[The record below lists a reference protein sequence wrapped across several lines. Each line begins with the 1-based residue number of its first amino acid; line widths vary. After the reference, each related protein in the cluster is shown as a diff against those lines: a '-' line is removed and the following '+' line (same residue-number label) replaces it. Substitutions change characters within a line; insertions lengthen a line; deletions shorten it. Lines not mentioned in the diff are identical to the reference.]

1 MSVNEWSDATAM
13 AEAVR
18 NKTVSPPELV
28 KDTISEA
35 ERTNPKINAIVS
47 QRYEKALEEAE
58 TRGFS
63 DKPFAGVPI
72 FLKDLGQEQAGE
84 PSTAGSRL
92 FTSYRA
98 KETDN
103 YVKKLEELGFI
114 ILGRSSTP
122 EFGFKN
128 ISDAQIHGPVNLPDD
143 VRRNAGGSS
152 GGAAALVSSG
162 ISPLAPASDGG
173 GSIRIPASF
182 NGLIGLKPTRGRIPV
197 GPGSF
202 RGWQGASVQFALTK
216 SVRDTKRLLYHMQ
229 TCQMESPFILPKL
242 SKDSLGQPVRP
253 LKLAF
258 STVSP
263 IGGKVSESAIAATKK
278 AARALENLG
287 HHVHEITHQPLN
299 GVEAMQSYYIMN
311 SVETAAM
318 FDGIEAGLGRQMTLD
333 DMELMTWAI
342 FQSGQKIPAKIYS
355 KVLSQWDQY
364 SYQMANFHKTYD
376 ILLTPTVA
384 EVAPKHGQF
393 ALSESL
399 QSKLKHIADYEWE
412 KQQELIWDM
421 FADSLDWTPFT
432 QQANLTGQPSI
443 SLPVYRDDQGLALGI
458 QLTAAKGR
466 EDLLLHLAKQMEEGS
481 LFS

>member
-1 MSVNEWSDATAM
+1 MTINEWSDATAM

-18 NKTVSPPELV
+18 NKTVSPRELV
-28 KDTISEA
+28 KDNISEA
-35 ERTNPKINAIVS
+35 ERTNTKINAIVS

-58 TRGFS
+58 TRDFS

-152 GGAAALVSSG
+152 GGAAAIVSSG

-202 RGWQGASVQFALTK
+202 RGWQGASVQFDEVCSRYK
-216 SVRDTKRLLYHMQ
+216 
-229 TCQMESPFILPKL
+229 
-242 SKDSLGQPVRP
+242 
-253 LKLAF
+253 
-258 STVSP
+258 
-263 IGGKVSESAIAATKK
+263 
-278 AARALENLG
+278 
-287 HHVHEITHQPLN
+287 
-299 GVEAMQSYYIMN
+299 
-311 SVETAAM
+311 
-318 FDGIEAGLGRQMTLD
+318 TL
-333 DMELMTWAI
+333 
-342 FQSGQKIPAKIYS
+342 
-355 KVLSQWDQY
+355 
-364 SYQMANFHKTYD
+364 
-376 ILLTPTVA
+376 
-384 EVAPKHGQF
+384 
-393 ALSESL
+393 ALS
-399 QSKLKHIADYEWE
+399 HADVSDG
-412 KQQELIWDM
+412 K
-421 FADSLDWTPFT
+421 
-432 QQANLTGQPSI
+432 SI
-443 SLPVYRDDQGLALGI
+443 Y
-458 QLTAAKGR
+458 
-466 EDLLLHLAKQMEEGS
+466 LAKAQ
-481 LFS
+481 

>member
-13 AEAVR
+13 AEAVQ
-18 NKTVSPPELV
+18 NKMVSPRELV
-28 KDTISEA
+28 EATIREA
-35 ERTNPKINAIVS
+35 ERTNPKINAIVN
-47 QRYEKALEEAE
+47 QRYEKALVEAE
-58 TRGFS
+58 TRDFS

-84 PSTAGSRL
+84 PSTAGSHL
-92 FTSYRA
+92 FISYRA

-242 SKDSLGQPVRP
+242 SKDSLDQPVRP
-253 LKLAF
+253 LKVAF

-278 AARALENLG
+278 AARTLESLG
-287 HHVHEITHQPLN
+287 HHVHEITYQPLN
-299 GVEAMQSYYIMN
+299 GIEAMQSYYIMN

-318 FDGIEAGLGRQMTLD
+318 FDGIKAGLGRQMTLE

-412 KQQELIWDM
+412 NQQELIWDM

-443 SLPVYRDDQGLALGI
+443 SLPVYRDGQGLSLGV

-481 LFS
+481 FFS

>member
-13 AEAVR
+13 AEAVQ
-18 NKTVSPPELV
+18 NKTVSPRELV
-28 KDTISEA
+28 EATIREA

-47 QRYEKALEEAE
+47 QRYEKALKEAE
-58 TRGFS
+58 TRDFS
-63 DKPFAGVPI
+63 ERPFAGVPI

-98 KETDN
+98 AETDN

-128 ISDAQIHGPVNLPDD
+128 ISDAQILGPVILPDD
-143 VRRNAGGSS
+143 VTRYAGGS
-152 GGAAALVSSG
+152 ALISSG
-162 ISPLAPASDGG
+162 ISPLAPASDGE

-182 NGLIGLKPTRGRIPV
+182 NGLIGLKPSRGRIPV
-197 GPGSF
+197 GPSSF

-216 SVRDTKRLLYHMQ
+216 TVRDTKRLLYHMQ
-229 TCQMESPFILPKL
+229 TCQMESPFIIPKL
-242 SKDSLGQPVRP
+242 SKVSLEEPVKP
-253 LKLAF
+253 LKIAF
-258 STVSP
+258 STLSP

-278 AARALENLG
+278 AARKLESLG
-287 HHVHEITHQPLN
+287 HYVHEISDQPLN

-318 FDGIEAGLGRQMTLD
+318 FDGIEAGLGRQMTLE

-355 KVLSQWDQY
+355 KILAQWDQY
-364 SYQMANFHKTYD
+364 SHQMANFHESYD

-384 EVAPKHGQF
+384 DVAPKHGQF
-393 ALSESL
+393 ALSENL
-399 QSKLKHIADYEWE
+399 QNQLKHMADFDWP

-443 SLPVYRDDQGLALGI
+443 SLPVYRDGQGLSIGV

-466 EDLLLHLAKQMEEGS
+466 EDLLLHLAQQTEEGS
-481 LFS
+481 VFS

>member
-58 TRGFS
+58 TRDFS

>member
-1 MSVNEWSDATAM
+1 MMTINEWSDATAM
-13 AEAVR
+13 AQAVK
-18 NKTVSPPELV
+18 NKTVSPRELV
-28 KDTISEA
+28 EVTIREA

-47 QRYEKALEEAE
+47 QRYEKALKEAE
-58 TRGFS
+58 ARDFS
-63 DKPFAGVPI
+63 EKPFAGVPI

-92 FTSYRA
+92 FTSYH
-98 KETDN
+98 
-103 YVKKLEELGFI
+103 VKKFEELGFI

-143 VRRNAGGSS
+143 VTRNAGGSS

-197 GPGSF
+197 GPSSF

-216 SVRDTKRLLYHMQ
+216 TVRDTKRLLYHMQ
-229 TCQMESPFILPKL
+229 TCQMESPFIIPKL
-242 SKDSLGQPVRP
+242 SKVSLEEPVKP
-253 LKLAF
+253 LKIAF
-258 STVSP
+258 STLSP

-278 AARALENLG
+278 AARKLESLG
-287 HHVHEITHQPLN
+287 HYVHEISDQPLN

-318 FDGIEAGLGRQMTLD
+318 FDSIEAGLGRKMTLE

-355 KVLSQWDQY
+355 KILAQWDQY
-364 SYQMANFHKTYD
+364 SHQMANFHETYD

-384 EVAPKHGQF
+384 DVAPKHGQF
-393 ALSESL
+393 ALSENL
-399 QSKLKHIADYEWE
+399 QNQLKHMADFDWP
-412 KQQELIWDM
+412 KQQELIWEM

-443 SLPVYRDDQGLALGI
+443 SLPVYRDEQGLSLGV

-466 EDLLLHLAKQMEEGS
+466 EDLLLHLTQQMEECS
-481 LFS
+481 VFS

>member
-1 MSVNEWSDATAM
+1 MTINEWSDATAI
-13 AEAVR
+13 AEAVQ
-18 NKTVSPPELV
+18 NNMVSPRELV
-28 KDTISEA
+28 EATIREA
-35 ERTNPKINAIVS
+35 DRTNPKINAIVN
-47 QRYEKALEEAE
+47 QRYEKALIEAE
-58 TRGFS
+58 NRDFS
-63 DKPFAGVPI
+63 NKPFAGVPI
-72 FLKDLGQEQAGE
+72 FLKDLGQEHAGE

-92 FTSYRA
+92 FTSYHA
-98 KETDN
+98 KESDN

-128 ISDAQIHGPVNLPDD
+128 ISDAQMHGPVNLPDD
-143 VRRNAGGSS
+143 VTRNAGGSS

-162 ISPLAPASDGG
+162 ICPLAPASDGG

-197 GPGSF
+197 GPISF

-216 SVRDTKRLLYHMQ
+216 TVRDTSRLLYHMQ

-242 SKDSLGQPVRP
+242 DKDSLEQPVRP
-253 LKLAF
+253 LKIAF

-278 AARALENLG
+278 AARALESLG
-287 HHVHEITHQPLN
+287 HQVHELNEQPIN
-299 GVEAMQSYYIMN
+299 GIEAMQSYYVMN

>member
-58 TRGFS
+58 TRDFS

-162 ISPLAPASDGG
+162 ISPLAPTSDGG

>member
-1 MSVNEWSDATAM
+1 MSINEWSDATAM
-13 AEAVR
+13 AEAVQ
-18 NKTVSPPELV
+18 NKTVSPRELV
-28 KDTISEA
+28 EATIRES

-47 QRYEKALEEAE
+47 QRYEKAIEEAE
-58 TRGFS
+58 TRDFS
-63 DKPFAGVPI
+63 EKPFAGVPI

-143 VRRNAGGSS
+143 VTRNAGGSS

-197 GPGSF
+197 GPSSF

-216 SVRDTKRLLYHMQ
+216 TVRDTKRLLYYMQ

-242 SKDSLGQPVRP
+242 SKVSLEEAVRP
-253 LKLAF
+253 LKIAL

-278 AARALENLG
+278 AARALESLG
-287 HHVHEITHQPLN
+287 HQVHELNEQPIN
-299 GVEAMQSYYIMN
+299 GIEAMQSYYVMN

>member
-1 MSVNEWSDATAM
+1 MTINEWSDATAM
-13 AEAVR
+13 AQAVQ
-18 NKTVSPPELV
+18 NKTVSPRELV
-28 KDTISEA
+28 EATIRES

-47 QRYEKALEEAE
+47 QRYEKALKEAE
-58 TRGFS
+58 TRDFS
-63 DKPFAGVPI
+63 EKPFAGVPI

-84 PSTAGSRL
+84 PSTAGSLL

-98 KETDN
+98 KESDN

-143 VRRNAGGSS
+143 LTRNAGGSS

-197 GPGSF
+197 GPSSF

-216 SVRDTKRLLYHMQ
+216 TVRDTKRLLHHMQ
-229 TCQMESPFILPKL
+229 TCQMESPFIIPKL
-242 SKDSLGQPVRP
+242 SKVSLEEAVRP
-253 LKLAF
+253 LKIAF
-258 STVSP
+258 STLSP

-278 AARALENLG
+278 AARALESLG
-287 HHVHEITHQPLN
+287 HHVHEISDQPLN
-299 GVEAMQSYYIMN
+299 GIEAMQSYYI
-311 SVETAAM
+311 
-318 FDGIEAGLGRQMTLD
+318 IEAGLGRKMTFE

-355 KVLSQWDQY
+355 KILAQWDQY
-364 SYQMANFHKTYD
+364 SHQMAKFHESYD

-384 EVAPKHGQF
+384 DVAPKHGQF
-393 ALSESL
+393 ALSENL
-399 QSKLKHIADYEWE
+399 QNQLKHMADFDWP
-412 KQQELIWDM
+412 KQQELIWEM

-443 SLPVYRDDQGLALGI
+443 SLPVYRDEQGLSLGV

-466 EDLLLHLAKQMEEGS
+466 EDLLLHLAQQMEERS
-481 LFS
+481 FFS

>member
-18 NKTVSPPELV
+18 NKTVSPRELV

-35 ERTNPKINAIVS
+35 ERTNTKINAIVS

-58 TRGFS
+58 TRDFS

-152 GGAAALVSSG
+152 GGAAAIVRSG

-202 RGWQGASVQFALTK
+202 R
-216 SVRDTKRLLYHMQ
+216 
-229 TCQMESPFILPKL
+229 ESPFILPKL
-242 SKDSLGQPVRP
+242 SKDSLEQPVRP
-253 LKLAF
+253 LKIAF

-263 IGGKVSESAIAATKK
+263 ISGKVSESAISATKK
-278 AARALENLG
+278 AARALESLG
-287 HHVHEITHQPLN
+287 HHVHEITYQPLS
-299 GVEAMQSYYIMN
+299 GIEAMQSYYIMN

-318 FDGIEAGLGRQMTLD
+318 FDGIEAGLGRQMTLE

-342 FQSGQKIPAKIYS
+342 FQSGQKIPAKVYS
-355 KVLSQWDQY
+355 KVLTQWDQY
-364 SYQMANFHKTYD
+364 SHQMANFHESYD

-384 EVAPKHGQF
+384 DVAPKHGQF

-399 QSKLKHIADYEWE
+399 QNQLKHMSEFDWP

-443 SLPVYRDDQGLALGI
+443 SLPVYRDGQGLSLGV

-466 EDLLLHLAKQMEEGS
+466 EDLLLHLAQQMEEGS
-481 LFS
+481 VFS

>member
-1 MSVNEWSDATAM
+1 MTINERSDATAM
-13 AEAVR
+13 AEAVQ
-18 NKTVSPPELV
+18 NKMVSPRELV
-28 KDTISEA
+28 EATIREA

-47 QRYEKALEEAE
+47 QRYEKALKEAE
-58 TRGFS
+58 TRDFS
-63 DKPFAGVPI
+63 ERPFAGVPI

-92 FTSYRA
+92 FTSFHA
-98 KETDN
+98 TETDN

-143 VRRNAGGSS
+143 VTRNAGGSS

-173 GSIRIPASF
+173 GF
-182 NGLIGLKPTRGRIPV
+182 IGLKPTRGRIPV
-197 GPGSF
+197 GPSSF

-216 SVRDTKRLLYHMQ
+216 TVRDTKRLLYHMQ

-242 SKDSLGQPVRP
+242 SKVSLEEAVRP
-253 LKLAF
+253 WKIAL

-278 AARALENLG
+278 AARALESLG
-287 HHVHEITHQPLN
+287 HHVHEISNQPLN
-299 GVEAMQSYYIMN
+299 GIEAMQSYYIMN
-311 SVETAAM
+311 SVETATM
-318 FDGIEAGLGRQMTLD
+318 FDSIEAGLGRQMTLE

-355 KVLSQWDQY
+355 KILSQWDQY
-364 SYQMANFHKTYD
+364 SHQMANFHESYD

-384 EVAPKHGQF
+384 DVAPKHGQF
-393 ALSESL
+393 TLSENL
-399 QSKLKHIADYEWE
+399 QNQLKHMANFDWP
-412 KQQELIWDM
+412 KQQELIWEM

-443 SLPVYRDDQGLALGI
+443 SLPVYRDKQGLSLGV

-466 EDLLLHLAKQMEEGS
+466 EDLLLHLAQQMEERS
-481 LFS
+481 FFS

>member
-58 TRGFS
+58 TRDFS

-253 LKLAF
+253 LMIAF

-278 AARALENLG
+278 AARALETLG

>member
-13 AEAVR
+13 VEAVR

-35 ERTNPKINAIVS
+35 ERTNTKINAIVS

-58 TRGFS
+58 TRDFS
-63 DKPFAGVPI
+63 AKPFASVPI

-162 ISPLAPASDGG
+162 ISLLAPASDGG

-242 SKDSLGQPVRP
+242 DKDSLGKPVQP
-253 LKLAF
+253 LKIAF

-278 AARALENLG
+278 AARALESLG
-287 HHVHEITHQPLN
+287 HYVHEITHQPLN
-299 GVEAMQSYYIMN
+299 GIEAMQSYYIMN

-318 FDGIEAGLGRQMTLD
+318 FDGIEAGLGRQITLE

-342 FQSGQKIPAKIYS
+342 FQSGQKIPAKVYS
-355 KVLSQWDQY
+355 KVLTQWDQY
-364 SYQMANFHKTYD
+364 SHQMTNFHESYD

-393 ALSESL
+393 ALSENL

>member
-18 NKTVSPPELV
+18 NKTVSPRELV
-28 KDTISEA
+28 KDTIREA

-47 QRYEKALEEAE
+47 QRYEKALEEA
-58 TRGFS
+58 
-63 DKPFAGVPI
+63 FAGAPI

-152 GGAAALVSSG
+152 GGAAAIVSSG

-216 SVRDTKRLLYHMQ
+216 SVRDTKCLLYHMQ

-242 SKDSLGQPVRP
+242 DKDSLDKPVQP
-253 LKLAF
+253 LKIAF

-263 IGGKVSESAIAATKK
+263 IGGK
-278 AARALENLG
+278 AARALESLG
-287 HHVHEITHQPLN
+287 HHVHEITYQPLN
-299 GVEAMQSYYIMN
+299 GIEAMQSYYIMN

-318 FDGIEAGLGRQMTLD
+318 FDGIEAGLGRQMTLE

-342 FQSGQKIPAKIYS
+342 FQSGQKIPAKVYS
-355 KVLSQWDQY
+355 KVLTQWDQY
-364 SYQMANFHKTYD
+364 SHQMANFHESYD

-384 EVAPKHGQF
+384 DVAPKHGQF

-399 QSKLKHIADYEWE
+399 QNQLKHMSEFDWP

-443 SLPVYRDDQGLALGI
+443 SLPVYRDGQGLSLGI

-466 EDLLLHLAKQMEEGS
+466 EDLLLHLAQQMEEGS
-481 LFS
+481 VFS